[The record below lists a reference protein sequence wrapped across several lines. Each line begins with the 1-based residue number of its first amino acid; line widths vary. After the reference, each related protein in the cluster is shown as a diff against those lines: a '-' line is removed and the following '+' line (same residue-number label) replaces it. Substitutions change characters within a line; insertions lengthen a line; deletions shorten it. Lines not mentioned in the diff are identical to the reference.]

1 MPASFQKALLSLTVQ
16 GSSPPAKRCRLP
28 CSALPSQAPLCS
40 LLQAAG
46 DPSQAHESNAQ
57 RSWMGRGCLKLR
69 ANQGISWDM
78 AQPALARLRAPTQS
92 CGSLRKVFL
101 QKTEILTPSHTGA
114 SLYCFPGTP
123 HPRPL
128 PGLDSGC
135 GDQPGQR
142 RPGLLVLPSPEPN
155 RT

>member
-1 MPASFQKALLSLTVQ
+1 MPASSQKALLSLTVQ

-78 AQPALARLRAPTQS
+78 AQPAPARLRAPTQS

-101 QKTEILTPSHTGA
+101 QKTDSHSIPYRGFTLLLPWDPPPKASPWPRLWVWGSARPEKARPPSSA
-114 SLYCFPGTP
+114 FS
-123 HPRPL
+123 RA
-128 PGLDSGC
+128 
-135 GDQPGQR
+135 
-142 RPGLLVLPSPEPN
+142 
-155 RT
+155 